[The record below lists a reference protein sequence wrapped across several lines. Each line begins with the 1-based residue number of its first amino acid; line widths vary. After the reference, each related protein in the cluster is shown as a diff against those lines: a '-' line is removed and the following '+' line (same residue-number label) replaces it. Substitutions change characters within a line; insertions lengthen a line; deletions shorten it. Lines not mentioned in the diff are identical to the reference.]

1 MFACVCVCM
10 TSLVVVSSP
19 CQCRWTGS
27 AGRCSPSTGM
37 SNIAWQSGR
46 QPTSPRVPLG
56 LEVVRSGKPAVM
68 DAERLW
74 RDAEAIVQRDVDAQA
89 REEAFE
95 VFVAESARMRL
106 VDRSGAVSLWLTCG
120 AIVHGTL
127 EDGFPIAE
135 HLVLR
140 GHVGDEIVVPS
151 SAVVMLR
158 GSLGALRPEDIPRMR
173 ERTVASWLRALWVE
187 GAIIRILLSDGQR
200 HSGTLGR
207 VAADHVELI
216 GTDESERFV
225 IPFSSVQMWRT
236 G

>member
-1 MFACVCVCM
+1 
-10 TSLVVVSSP
+10 
-19 CQCRWTGS
+19 
-27 AGRCSPSTGM
+27 
-37 SNIAWQSGR
+37 
-46 QPTSPRVPLG
+46 
-56 LEVVRSGKPAVM
+56 M

-74 RDAEAIVQRDVDAQA
+74 RDAEAIVQCDVDAQA
-89 REEAFE
+89 REEAYE

-106 VDRSGAVSLWLTCG
+106 VDRVGPVDLWLTCG

-135 HLVLR
+135 HLALR
-140 GHVGDEIVVPS
+140 GHVGDEIVVPC

-158 GSLGALRPEDIPRMR
+158 GSVAALRPEDAPKMR
-173 ERTVASWLRALWVE
+173 ERTVASWLRALWAE
-187 GAIIRILLSDGQR
+187 GAVLRILLSDGQHR
-200 HSGTLGR
+200 SGALGR

-216 GTDESERFV
+216 GTDESEPFV